1 MVVSP
6 YGDLSAVARGA
17 KAEAAEADAMASQME
32 AIEIKRKMYFEH
44 EGAPYRC
51 LEAEVSKPTARGGQ
65 TLVRPKMRNLLTR
78 AVASSLRRKPQQ
90 MTQWS
95 VAVAI
100 VLSPFAAFPQSN
112 ALTDPSQ
119 LTETAPEVYR
129 ARFETSKGPFVIE
142 VHREWAPIAADRFY
156 NLVKNG
162 FYDGTR
168 FFRVR
173 PGFMAQ
179 FGINGNPEIQSAWQR
194 AFLRDDPV
202 TKTNVRG
209 FVSFTNEGRSQSRFT
224 QIFINYSDNS
234 RLDADGFAP
243 FGEVVAGMEV
253 VDKLFSPSDPQPDQ
267 RRILREGND
276 YLQKEFP
283 KLDFVKKAT
292 IVPVTPAGPG
302 RR

>member
-1 MVVSP
+1 MRRQMTALLVTI
-6 YGDLSAVARGA
+6 LAVAAFGVDARGQT
-17 KAEAAEADAMASQME
+17 ASQS
-32 AIEIKRKMYFEH
+32 
-44 EGAPYRC
+44 G
-51 LEAEVSKPTARGGQ
+51 T
-65 TLVRPKMRNLLTR
+65 
-78 AVASSLRRKPQQ
+78 
-90 MTQWS
+90 
-95 VAVAI
+95 
-100 VLSPFAAFPQSN
+100 
-112 ALTDPSQ
+112 LTDPSQ
-119 LTETAPEVYR
+119 FTETAPALFR

-142 VHREWAPIAADRFY
+142 VHRDWAPIGADRFY

-179 FGINGNPEIQSAWQR
+179 FGLNGDPDIQRSWQM

-202 TKTNVRG
+202 TQKNLRG
-209 FVSFTNEGRSQSRFT
+209 FVTFTTEGRPQSRFT
-224 QIFINYSDNS
+224 QIFINYADNS

-243 FGEVVAGMEV
+243 FGQVVSGMDV
-253 VDKLFSPSDPQPDQ
+253 VDKLFSPGETQPDQ

-292 IVPVTPAGPG
+292 IVPAAPAPA
-302 RR
+302 R